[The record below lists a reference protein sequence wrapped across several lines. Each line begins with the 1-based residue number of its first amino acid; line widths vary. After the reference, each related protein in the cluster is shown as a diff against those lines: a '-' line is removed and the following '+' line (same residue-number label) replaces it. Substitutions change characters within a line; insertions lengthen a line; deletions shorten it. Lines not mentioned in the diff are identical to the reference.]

1 MEGADRDD
9 DDGGYGAGEYRKLQP
24 RAYPPRA
31 LRETAEGKYW
41 RRFRAPT
48 VTAQF
53 GPVTHLDYCRA
64 SPHHL
69 ACTASTRVVLYAGQ
83 GSAGSRGATAA
94 AGGGPPV
101 LRTLSR
107 FGDKAYGAS
116 WRSDGRL
123 VIAGSEDGVVRVFDA
138 ASRAV
143 LRQLRGH
150 GPRAARVAR
159 FAPDKAHALTG
170 GDDVT
175 VRWWDVAAGR
185 QVRRLDGHGDYVRAA
200 CCVGR
205 GAGGSFSSASSSSSS
220 DLWATGGYDHTVRL
234 WDVRDGSGRAARVMD
249 HGAPV
254 EALAALPGGGALLA
268 SAGGPAVCVW
278 DLTTAGGGAGSAD
291 ANPNGG
297 NNGSTAGLLRRM
309 ANFQKT
315 VTCLAVA
322 PRAGP
327 ARALAPRL
335 LAGSLDGHVKV
346 FELDA
351 FGVTAASRYPAAVL
365 SLAISPDAAAVA
377 VGMADGSLCV
387 RRRKRTAAEDGGAGA
402 RAAGGVAARKGR
414 GAGAGPAG
422 GGAGAA
428 AAAAAAGV
436 AAPLQADGA
445 VATTDAAASP
455 LPPAADAAA
464 RAAEREAARLAARR
478 ARREQRQ
485 LDRASGRGTRLTAD
499 NFRYFLRG
507 RSARAARQDHVVAA
521 RRRARLAAHDQ
532 ALRRFRYA
540 EALDAA
546 LASRRAAVAD
556 AVLEELAARG
566 ALGAALG
573 GRDAR
578 GLEPLLRHLARHVS
592 DPRRARLLAGVAHRV
607 LDAYSG
613 CVGADSGV
621 DARLAQLRD
630 AARAEAA
637 LGDALAV
644 VQGCLEPLLAA
655 SLLAGMSLAEEREEE
670 EGRAAGAGGGGGS
683 GSSSEEEDEE
693 DDAFDA
699 DANEE
704 EEGRLAGGGGGD
716 AAAKAKAL
724 AIGGGGGDDD
734 GGDGALDLDED
745 DD

>member
-1 MEGADRDD
+1 MTTG
-9 DDGGYGAGEYRKLQP
+9 DDGGYAAGEYAKLAP
-24 RAYPPRA
+24 RRYPPRA
-31 LRETAEGKYW
+31 LRETPEGRYW

-48 VTAQF
+48 VAPQF

-94 AGGGPPV
+94 AGGGPAV

-123 VIAGSEDGVVRVFDA
+123 VVAGSEDGVVRVFDA
-138 ASRAV
+138 SSRAV
-143 LRQLRGH
+143 LRQLKGH
-150 GPRAARVAR
+150 APRAARVAR
-159 FAPDKAHALTG
+159 FAPDKAHVLTG

-175 VRWWDVAAGR
+175 VRWWDVAAAK
-185 QVRRLDGHGDYVRAA
+185 QLRRLDGHTDYVRAA
-200 CCVGR
+200 ACVGR
-205 GAGGSFSSASSSSSS
+205 GAGAGAPGASSSS
-220 DLWATGGYDHTVRL
+220 DLWATGGYDHAVRL
-234 WDVRDGSGRAARVMD
+234 WDVRDRSAKAARVFD

-254 EALAALPGGGALLA
+254 EALAPLPGGGALLA
-268 SAGGPAVCVW
+268 SAGGPSVCVW
-278 DLTTAGGGAGSAD
+278 DLTAAGGGAGS
-291 ANPNGG
+291 GG
-297 NNGSTAGLLRRM
+297 GLLRRM
-309 ANFQKT
+309 TNFQKT
-315 VTCLAVA
+315 VTCLAVC

-327 ARALAPRL
+327 QRALAPRL

-387 RRRKRTAAEDGGAGA
+387 RRRKR
-402 RAAGGVAARKGR
+402 AAGETGAWR
-414 GAGAGPAG
+414 GAGAGVRR
-422 GGAGAA
+422 GAGAGVAAAAGAGATAATEAADPSSSSTPSAA
-428 AAAAAAGV
+428 AAAAAA
-436 AAPLQADGA
+436 
-445 VATTDAAASP
+445 
-455 LPPAADAAA
+455 AAD
-464 RAAEREAARLAARR
+464 REAARLAARA
-478 ARREQRQ
+478 ARREQKQLQQRQ
-485 LDRASGRGTRLTAD
+485 QAVGGAGAGKKARLTAD

-507 RSARAARQDHVVAA
+507 RSAKAARQDHVVAA

-546 LASRRAAVAD
+546 LQSRRAAVVD

-578 GLEPLLRHLARHVS
+578 ALEPLLRHLARHAA

-607 LDAYSG
+607 LDAYAG
-613 CVGADSGV
+613 VVGADAAV

-630 AARAEAA
+630 AAAAEVA
-637 LGDALAV
+637 LGDALAG

-655 SLLAGMSLAEEREEE
+655 SLLAGMSLEDAREEE
-670 EGRAAGAGGGGGS
+670 EGG
-683 GSSSEEEDEE
+683 EEEQ
-693 DDAFDA
+693 
-699 DANEE
+699 EE
-704 EEGRLAGGGGGD
+704 EEEEEVEGEGEDGD
-716 AAAKAKAL
+716 DGEEEEEEEEEQEAAEANVGSNRKAAALAAAAARRPVAL
-724 AIGGGGGDDD
+724 DFVDDD
-734 GGDGALDLDED
+734 
-745 DD
+745 

>member
-1 MEGADRDD
+1 MTTTNN
-9 DDGGYGAGEYRKLQP
+9 DDGGYAAGEYTKLQP
-24 RAYPPRA
+24 RQYPPRA
-31 LRETAEGKYW
+31 LRETPEGKYW

-48 VTAQF
+48 VAPQF
-53 GPVTHLDYCRA
+53 GPVTHLDYCRS

-107 FGDKAYGAS
+107 FGDKAYGAT
-116 WRSDGRL
+116 WRSDGKL
-123 VIAGSEDGVVRVFDA
+123 VVAGSEDGVVRVFDTS
-138 ASRAV
+138 SRAV
-143 LRQLRGH
+143 LRQLKGH
-150 GPRAARVAR
+150 APRAARVAR
-159 FAPDKAHALTG
+159 FAPDKAHVLTG

-175 VRWWDVAAGR
+175 VRWWDVAAGK
-185 QVRRLDGHGDYVRAA
+185 QLRRLDGHTDYVRAA
-200 CCVGR
+200 ACVGR
-205 GAGGSFSSASSSSSS
+205 SGGGGGGSSSSSS
-220 DLWATGGYDHTVRL
+220 DLWATGGYDHAVRL
-234 WDVRDGSGRAARVMD
+234 WDVRDRSSKAARVFD

-254 EALAALPGGGALLA
+254 ESLVPLPGGGALLA
-268 SAGGPAVCVW
+268 SAGGPSVCVW
-278 DLTTAGGGAGSAD
+278 DLTAAGGGVSS
-291 ANPNGG
+291 GG
-297 NNGSTAGLLRRM
+297 NVAPSSSSTAGLLKRM

-315 VTCLAVA
+315 VTCLAVC

-327 ARALAPRL
+327 QRALAPRL

-365 SLAISPDAAAVA
+365 SLAISPDAGAVA

-387 RRRKRTAAEDGGAGA
+387 RRRKKGAGEDAWRRVGRVA
-402 RAAGGVAARKGR
+402 RRGV
-414 GAGAGPAG
+414 GASE
-422 GGAGAA
+422 AA
-428 AAAAAAGV
+428 AADGAAGPSSS
-436 AAPLQADGA
+436 AAPADADATG
-445 VATTDAAASP
+445 ATTTTNRAS
-455 LPPAADAAA
+455 
-464 RAAEREAARLAARR
+464 EREAARLAARA
-478 ARREQRQ
+478 ARREQKQ
-485 LDRASGRGTRLTAD
+485 LQQQQQQGLSGGANAKKARLTAD

-507 RSARAARQDHVVAA
+507 RSAKAARQDHVVAA

-546 LASRRAAVAD
+546 LASKRAAVVD

-578 GLEPLLRHLARHVS
+578 SLEPLLRHLARHVP

-607 LDAYSG
+607 LDAYAG
-613 CVGADSGV
+613 VVGADAAV

-630 AARAEAA
+630 AARAEVA
-637 LGDALAV
+637 LGDALAG

-655 SLLAGMSLAEEREEE
+655 SLLAGMSLADEREEE
-670 EGRAAGAGGGGGS
+670 EERAAGGGGVLDGGSSEEEEDEEEAAEAMMGRKEAALAGAAAGGGGS
-683 GSSSEEEDEE
+683 G
-693 DDAFDA
+693 
-699 DANEE
+699 
-704 EEGRLAGGGGGD
+704 RRRPPV
-716 AAAKAKAL
+716 
-724 AIGGGGGDDD
+724 
-734 GGDGALDLDED
+734 ALDFVDDED
-745 DD
+745 D